1 MFLISYS
8 LTESFVV
15 KVQCNVSL
23 LWACTVVTYLV
34 YRKVDF
40 NAIKKGVRSFLL
52 IGFGDGLDKKIV

>member
-1 MFLISYS
+1 
-8 LTESFVV
+8 VV

-23 LWACTVVTYLV
+23 LWACAVVTYLV